1 MDAPR
6 RAHGLDPVAQVPPE
20 LPVDRGDGERDQIVA
35 PHGVEP
41 VDRGEQRHGADL
53 LQVLE
58 RLAAAPVAAGE
69 RSDEREMQLHEPP
82 AGIRV
87 PVAVGAEAAAAL
99 PLDF

>member
-20 LPVDRGDGERDQIVA
+20 LPVDRGDGERNQIVA
-35 PHGVEP
+35 PYGVEP

-53 LQVLE
+53 LQVFE
-58 RLAAAPVAAGE
+58 RLAATPVAAGE
-69 RSDEREMQLHEPP
+69 RSDEREMQLHEPT
-82 AGIRV
+82 ASVRI

-99 PLDF
+99 PLDL